1 MREFV
6 WHFIGRVFI
15 GNGLGIAVIVA
26 CSANKVYVTC
36 GMLCVS
42 TEQKTEKQQ
51 KKKHINVGCKMGANE
66 ELLEIIFYYNVM
78 RYSFSG
84 LPWQINS

>member
-36 GMLCVS
+36 YAC
-42 TEQKTEKQQ
+42 QPNRKTEKQQ
-51 KKKHINVGCKMGANE
+51 KKHINVGCKMGANE

-84 LPWQINS
+84 LPLRINS